1 MNDRKARDVVHYRRM
16 TADDVPAAH
25 KLSLSVLWP
34 HQLEDWNFIQELG
47 EGIVAENEAG
57 VIGTVMCWLHGTD
70 YASLGMLLV
79 APDQRRKGIARELV
93 SRILK
98 EVGDRTVLVHATPC
112 GVALLEDAGF
122 VQTGWVHQ
130 HQGTV
135 YRAPLVPLGAGE
147 RIRPINA
154 RDEPA
159 LGELSRRACGM
170 PRSTVL
176 KQLMKVAQFVAIDRY
191 GELIGFAA
199 LRKFGHGYVIG
210 PVVAPDAERAKAL
223 IAHWAGTRAGAF
235 VRVDVPGSSG
245 LSPWLTGLGLVQVEQ
260 TVHVMARGEPPRSA
274 PGTIRFALL
283 SQSLG

>member
-1 MNDRKARDVVHYRRM
+1 MNDRKVEGAVHYRRM
-16 TADDVPAAH
+16 TADDVPAAYR
-25 KLSLSVLWP
+25 LSLSVLWP
-34 HQLEDWNFIQELG
+34 HQFDDWKFIQELG

-57 VIGTVMCWLHGTD
+57 VIGTVMCWLHGGD

-79 APDQRRKGIARELV
+79 APGQRRKGIARALV
-93 SRILK
+93 SRMLK
-98 EVGDRTVLVHATPC
+98 ETGDRTVLLHATAG
-112 GVALLEDAGF
+112 GVPLLEDAGF

-135 YRAPLVPLGAGE
+135 FRAPLVPLGAGE

-159 LGELSRRACGM
+159 LADLSRRAYGM

-210 PVVAPDAERAKAL
+210 PVIAPDAERARAL

-245 LSPWLTGLGLVQVEQ
+245 LSPWLTGIGLVQVEQ
-260 TVHVMARGEPPRSA
+260 TVHVMARGVP
-274 PGTIRFALL
+274 PGTAPAVTRFALL